1 MVWGSGNFVGFRVE
15 CGWKY
20 LLHCCIASVIIYTI
34 RRVKFD
40 IWFHSIEVSTYKIIR
55 DINLIEIFEH
65 RRVIDYENMNIQSR
79 DMATESMR
87 MFIYTK
93 FILLIYE
100 VYILLLLLLFIVCPT
115 NLKFNFI
122 RLKFYWNYISHILKM
137 LIWYEYFYIDPLLI
151 AKIWKFIQVMNSFEK

>member
-1 MVWGSGNFVGFRVE
+1 
-15 CGWKY
+15 
-20 LLHCCIASVIIYTI
+20 
-34 RRVKFD
+34 
-40 IWFHSIEVSTYKIIR
+40 
-55 DINLIEIFEH
+55 
-65 RRVIDYENMNIQSR
+65 MNIQSR

-122 RLKFYWNYISHILKM
+122 RLKFY
-137 LIWYEYFYIDPLLI
+137 
-151 AKIWKFIQVMNSFEK
+151 